1 MKQQHSG
8 MLNREL
14 YNGLRA
20 AGVSDE
26 NAQRIAGE
34 AVKYDFYFTTLDK
47 SINSLRT
54 DMEKSNLALRTD
66 MEKSNL
72 ALRSDM
78 ERSINASRVDT
89 ERTINA
95 LRTDTDKSIDALRI
109 DTEKSNT
116 ALRSDMEKSILGVLG
131 EVKRLEEKVTV
142 TTGLLL
148 GLNLLI
154 LGVVLTGIWS
164 G

>member
-1 MKQQHSG
+1 MKQHEHGGG
-8 MLNREL
+8 MLNRGL
-14 YNGLRA
+14 YNGLCA

-26 NAQRIAGE
+26 NAQRIASE
-34 AVKYDFYFTTLDK
+34 AAKYDFYFTTLDK
-47 SINSLRT
+47 SINKLR
-54 DMEKSNLALRTD
+54 AD

-78 ERSINASRVDT
+78 ERSNL
-89 ERTINA
+89 A
-95 LRTDTDKSIDALRI
+95 LRSDMERSNLALRSDTDKSI
-109 DTEKSNT
+109 N
-116 ALRSDMEKSILGVLG
+116 ALRSDMEKSIL
-131 EVKRLEEKVTV
+131 EVQGDVKHLEAKVTL

-154 LGVVLTGIWS
+154 LGVILTGTWS